1 MRCLCRHLV
10 GGVARIVRVTSKLPE
25 LPGQTLLSVA
35 SPLNEIINVR
45 WLELLK
51 NTFLIN
57 IAYQLELGIGR
68 YYTDTGIKPVYT
80 GIFRY
85 RIPVFPKTRYRKIP
99 KYRYR
104 QKPDTEKY
112 RNTGIKK
119 TKYRD
124 FGIFR
129 NNFFLKIQ
137 RNFHLIFSKKRV
149 NLTPM
154 EKLLV

>member
-1 MRCLCRHLV
+1 MSTGH
-10 GGVARIVRVTSKLPE
+10 RIE
-25 LPGQTLLSVA
+25 LQIEAFNGRTTIV
-35 SPLNEIINVR
+35 V
-45 WLELLK
+45 
-51 NTFLIN
+51 
-57 IAYQLELGIGR
+57 GIGR

-85 RIPVFPKTRYRKIP
+85 RIPVFPKTQYRKIP

-124 FGIFR
+124 FRYF
-129 NNFFLKIQ
+129 
-137 RNFHLIFSKKRV
+137 
-149 NLTPM
+149 
-154 EKLLV
+154 

>member
-1 MRCLCRHLV
+1 MNNTVAHEDV
-10 GGVARIVRVTSKLPE
+10 GCIH
-25 LPGQTLLSVA
+25 
-35 SPLNEIINVR
+35 
-45 WLELLK
+45 
-51 NTFLIN
+51 
-57 IAYQLELGIGR
+57 LGIGR

-85 RIPVFPKTRYRKIP
+85 RIPVFSKTQYRKIP

-129 NNFFLKIQ
+129 NNFFFENSEKFPLD
-137 RNFHLIFSKKRV
+137 FFKKAGQLDANGETVSLATV
-149 NLTPM
+149 NR
-154 EKLLV
+154 

>member
-1 MRCLCRHLV
+1 MEKLNKPKNVHGKFRTE
-10 GGVARIVRVTSKLPE
+10 GNIVT
-25 LPGQTLLSVA
+25 TLATQIESF
-35 SPLNEIINVR
+35 N
-45 WLELLK
+45 
-51 NTFLIN
+51 
-57 IAYQLELGIGR
+57 LGIGR

-124 FGIFR
+124 FRYF
-129 NNFFLKIQ
+129 
-137 RNFHLIFSKKRV
+137 
-149 NLTPM
+149 
-154 EKLLV
+154 